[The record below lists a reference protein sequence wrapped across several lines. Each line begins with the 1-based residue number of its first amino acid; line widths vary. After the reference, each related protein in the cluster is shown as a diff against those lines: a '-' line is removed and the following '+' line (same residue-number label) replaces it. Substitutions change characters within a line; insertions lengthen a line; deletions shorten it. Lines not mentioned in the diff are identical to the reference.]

1 MDATII
7 VGIIAAVASLGGS
20 FIGALL
26 NNKVMTYK
34 VEQLEKKANKI
45 DTLENTQISI
55 QGELD
60 SFVQNASERRH
71 MVENLENEVT
81 KMKNEIQ
88 TLTTKVA
95 LIENEIKLYH
105 NGNHSHGT

>member
-1 MDATII
+1 MPSTVI
-7 VGIIAAVASLGGS
+7 VALITAGASLIGS
-20 FIGALL
+20 LAGCWTVSKLQAYR
-26 NNKVMTYK
+26 VD
-34 VEQLEKKANKI
+34 QLEKKVEKI

-60 SFVQNASERRH
+60 SFVQNAQERRR
-71 MVENLENEVT
+71 MVQNLEDEVS

-88 TLTTKVA
+88 QLTTKVA

-105 NGNHSHGT
+105 SGNHAHGT